1 MLLMEGKTPS
11 HRIREWVRRRV
22 QERRTPL
29 GVFRL
34 LSLCVGEDPASEAY
48 RRNQIRACEAAG
60 IETATVRLPE
70 GASEAEARDLLLD
83 LNADETVDGVI
94 LQTPLP
100 PAWDLLGLRE
110 GLDPDKDVEGIH
122 PENLGRLFL
131 GRRGHPLPCAAWSAD
146 LLLAWYG
153 MGDLKG
159 KLCAVVGQS
168 ATVGRPLSTLL
179 LHRGGTVAQIHEFT
193 PSRTKAELLREADVV
208 VAAAGVPGLVTPGD
222 LRPGAWVVD
231 VGTNP
236 VPGGLVGDVDPRA
249 AEVAGA
255 LSPVPGGVG
264 PLTVAL
270 LLSNLLLLATR
281 RRTGVP
287 LGLPPLEELRD
298 AP

>member
-100 PAWDLLGLRE
+100 PDWDLLGLRE
-110 GLDPDKDVEGIH
+110 GLAHIGEAAARGA
-122 PENLGRLFL
+122 
-131 GRRGHPLPCAAWSAD
+131 RRPWEPHRACAAARIRGRGETPAD
-146 LLLAWYG
+146 
-153 MGDLKG
+153 
-159 KLCAVVGQS
+159 
-168 ATVGRPLSTLL
+168 
-179 LHRGGTVAQIHEFT
+179 F
-193 PSRTKAELLREADVV
+193 
-208 VAAAGVPGLVTPGD
+208 AGPP
-222 LRPGAWVVD
+222 A
-231 VGTNP
+231 
-236 VPGGLVGDVDPRA
+236 
-249 AEVAGA
+249 VAG
-255 LSPVPGGVG
+255 
-264 PLTVAL
+264 
-270 LLSNLLLLATR
+270 
-281 RRTGVP
+281 
-287 LGLPPLEELRD
+287 
-298 AP
+298 